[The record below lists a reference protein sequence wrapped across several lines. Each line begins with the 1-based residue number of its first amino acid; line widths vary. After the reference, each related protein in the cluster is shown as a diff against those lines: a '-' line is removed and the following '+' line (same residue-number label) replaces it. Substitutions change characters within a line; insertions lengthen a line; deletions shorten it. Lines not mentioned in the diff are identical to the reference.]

1 MFAAIH
7 LVDVDYVDYEV
18 DANLSWAGTAA
29 ILLKFGF
36 WIFGPNYL
44 TGF

>member
-36 WIFGPNYL
+36 LNL
-44 TGF
+44 LS